1 MPKIFNSL
9 KKQFLINSIKNE
21 IKYLLFQ
28 RVAIELQ
35 SDCNRDCYFCCRQS
49 DTSGKRRTSEGIRV
63 LKSMPTEK
71 VIKLLDELESLSFKG
86 YITFHH
92 LSEAFLDKR
101 LIQFAT
107 EAKKRGMRPYIH
119 TNGDVLRNNEELCK
133 KSAEVFDYVVVGLYD
148 YKNQE
153 EKGDQKKFWNKRL
166 HGTKIMF
173 IIAEKTY
180 RRTYSPD
187 NEKMENIEKKTFP
200 TGICANPQKYLL
212 IHYNGDVSCCCED
225 VYGELLKSNIFDKSI
240 KEIWYSQK
248 HKQIIKALQGGERR
262 KYDLCL
268 KCTMGP
274 NSYSQNPMDETNHF
288 DR

>member
-1 MPKIFNSL
+1 M
-9 KKQFLINSIKNE
+9 
-21 IKYLLFQ
+21 
-28 RVAIELQ
+28 
-35 SDCNRDCYFCCRQS
+35 YFSAHQTLNCPDR
-49 DTSGKRRTSEGIRV
+49 G
-63 LKSMPTEK
+63 
-71 VIKLLDELESLSFKG
+71 
-86 YITFHH
+86 
-92 LSEAFLDKR
+92 FLDKR

-148 YKNQE
+148 YKNHE
-153 EKGDQKKFWNKRL
+153 EKEDQKKFWNKRL

-173 IIAEKTY
+173 SIAEKTY

-212 IHYNGDVSCCCED
+212 IHYNGDVSCCCGD
-225 VYGELLKSNIFDKSI
+225 MYGELLKSNIFDKSI

-268 KCTMGP
+268 KCTMCP

>member
-92 LSEAFLDKR
+92 LGEAFLD
-101 LIQFAT
+101 A
-107 EAKKRGMRPYIH
+107 
-119 TNGDVLRNNEELCK
+119 
-133 KSAEVFDYVVVGLYD
+133 
-148 YKNQE
+148 
-153 EKGDQKKFWNKRL
+153 
-166 HGTKIMF
+166 
-173 IIAEKTY
+173 
-180 RRTYSPD
+180 
-187 NEKMENIEKKTFP
+187 
-200 TGICANPQKYLL
+200 
-212 IHYNGDVSCCCED
+212 
-225 VYGELLKSNIFDKSI
+225 
-240 KEIWYSQK
+240 
-248 HKQIIKALQGGERR
+248 
-262 KYDLCL
+262 
-268 KCTMGP
+268 
-274 NSYSQNPMDETNHF
+274 
-288 DR
+288 